1 MKSTFRSL
9 PKRDGTLIQVPSMP
23 WSSASTPPEIFS
35 APCGGQDIT
44 SQRVLV
50 IQGALLVWQWQYCAC
65 MREALALA
73 EEERQQ
79 VERETAQ
86 QERWQGQQQIF
97 DALFPQWRQS
107 AKASRQTLRLS
118 QFVVSD
124 DTRGLIERLWTW
136 INTTLP
142 TEGFLLT
149 GRVENGKT
157 HLVRGVVHQLRA
169 QYRTV
174 LYTAVPYLLEHLR
187 GPTGVEVD
195 AVLKAITRADVV
207 V

>member
-73 EEERQQ
+73 EEGRQQ
-79 VERETAQ
+79 VERRPHSRNAGKGSSKYSM
-86 QERWQGQQQIF
+86 RC
-97 DALFPQWRQS
+97 FPSGVNQRRPRVRPYVL
-107 AKASRQTLRLS
+107 ANLS
-118 QFVVSD
+118 
-124 DTRGLIERLWTW
+124 
-136 INTTLP
+136 
-142 TEGFLLT
+142 
-149 GRVENGKT
+149 
-157 HLVRGVVHQLRA
+157 
-169 QYRTV
+169 
-174 LYTAVPYLLEHLR
+174 
-187 GPTGVEVD
+187 
-195 AVLKAITRADVV
+195 
-207 V
+207 